1 MILETALAIPLLLAV
16 AVALTWG
23 VVLAA
28 TTLSL
33 GDTARSAAREIARGE
48 PVAEALDRARSAS
61 PGASVWAER
70 SDGLV
75 RVVVEQEVSA
85 PVPLLRGLST
95 TVRQQVAVPAEW
107 EGGDAS

>member
-95 TVRQQVAVPAEW
+95 TVRQQVAVPAER